1 MSYRNMGRFVA
12 LAAACVIVL
21 ACGIQLFNAGT
32 SGAQEGGRQAKG
44 KLSTV
49 TTEDLKWPMPP
60 GVDKSYDAIDGNKL
74 HGYVEELSAISERYR
89 DAGNQWWGR
98 IAGTPSMTES
108 QKWFADKLK
117 AAGIPVQTVSVADPQ
132 DLPKSWDLTISA
144 GGKTMKLESTF
155 PLIDFAQYA
164 PKTKGDEELDA
175 VWVSLGQESDF
186 LGKDVKGKAVFIY
199 SIPTP
204 SALVQSAMWMES
216 VGRAEKAGAAA
227 VIVDVAL
234 PGNMKYVSHMNGGR
248 LRDVKIPLFTIGDQ
262 DGQTVEHLN
271 AAAKGVGLKTHLR
284 WDVEHYDSKDDIVIG
299 KLQGMTDE
307 NAILLAHM
315 DGFFDGAID
324 DGAGTAAVVGTAE
337 YFAKVP
343 KEKRRRTMYFI
354 SLPDHHGNDRS
365 GAWLHENFQA
375 IFAKTALVTNSEHVA
390 VTDSVLDRRW
400 GSNDEPSLIATNASY
415 PSWWGVYGSDQLAHM
430 VVHDL
435 ATFGM
440 PTQRSASGAEGEL
453 TRVQFDAPSF
463 YIDNKGAYFHC
474 DADTPDKVP
483 ADTLRN
489 AVQAFAKIYTDLD
502 KLELK
507 DLQAPPSER
516 AGAAEH
522 DQGQ

>member
-1 MSYRNMGRFVA
+1 MSHRNTGRFAV
-12 LAAACVIVL
+12 LICACVIVL
-21 ACGIQLFNAGT
+21 VFGAQLLST
-32 SGAQEGGRQAKG
+32 RSSRAQEGRSAKG

-49 TTEDLKWPMPP
+49 TTEDLNWPMPP
-60 GVDKSYDAIDGNKL
+60 GVDKSYDSIDAKKL

-108 QKWFADKLK
+108 QNWFKAKLM
-117 AAGIPVQTVSVADPQ
+117 AAGIPTETVSVADPQ
-132 DLPKSWDLTISA
+132 DLPKSWDLNVSA
-144 GGKTMKLESTF
+144 GGKTLKLESTF
-155 PLIDFAQYA
+155 PLIDFDKYVPAM
-164 PKTKGDEELDA
+164 KGDEELDA

-186 LGKDVKGKAVFIY
+186 IGKDVRGKAVFIY

-204 SALVQSAMWMES
+204 SSLIQSAMWMDS

-248 LRDVKIPLFTIGDQ
+248 VREVKIPLFTIGDQ
-262 DGQTVEHLN
+262 DGEAFEHLN
-271 AAAKGVGLKTHLR
+271 AMAKGVGVKAHLR
-284 WDVEHYDSKDDIVIG
+284 WDVEHYDSKDDVVIG

-315 DGFFDGAID
+315 DGYFDGAID
-324 DGAGTAAVVGTAE
+324 DGGGTAAVVGTAE
-337 YFAKVP
+337 YFAKIP
-343 KEKRRRTMYFI
+343 KEKRRRTLYFI
-354 SLPDHHGNDRS
+354 SLPDHHGDDRG
-365 GAWLHENFQA
+365 GAWLHENFKA
-375 IFAKTALVTNSEHVA
+375 IFAKTALITNSEHVA

-415 PSWWGVYGSDQLAHM
+415 PSWWGVYGSNQLTHLI
-430 VVHDL
+430 VHDL

-440 PTQRSASGAEGEL
+440 PTQLKASGAEGEL
-453 TRVQFDAPSF
+453 TKVQYDAPSF
-463 YIDNKGAYFHC
+463 YIDNKGVYFHC

-483 ADTLRN
+483 AETLRN

-502 KLELK
+502 KIDLK
-507 DLQAPPSER
+507 DLQAPPTER
-516 AGAAEH
+516 PGAAEH

>member
-1 MSYRNMGRFVA
+1 
-12 LAAACVIVL
+12 
-21 ACGIQLFNAGT
+21 
-32 SGAQEGGRQAKG
+32 
-44 KLSTV
+44 
-49 TTEDLKWPMPP
+49 MPP
-60 GVDKSYDAIDGNKL
+60 GVDKSYDSIDGKKL

-108 QKWFADKLK
+108 QNWFKQKLD
-117 AAGIPVQTVSVADPQ
+117 AMGIKTQMVTISDPQ
-132 DLPKSWDLTISA
+132 DLPKSWDGSVSA
-144 GGKTMKLESTF
+144 GGKTLKLESLF
-155 PLIDFAQYA
+155 PLIDFARFA
-164 PKTKGDEELDA
+164 PTTKGDEELDT

-186 LGKDVKGKAVFIY
+186 IGKDVRGKAVFIY

-204 SALVQSAMWMES
+204 SALIQSAMWMES

-227 VIVDVAL
+227 VIVDVAI
-234 PGNMKYVSHMNGGR
+234 PGTNMKYVSHMNGGR

-262 DGQTVEHLN
+262 DGEAVEHLN
-271 AAAKGVGLKTHLR
+271 ATAQAVGLKTHLR
-284 WDVEHYDSKDDIVIG
+284 WDVEHYDGKDQIVIG
-299 KLQGMTDE
+299 KLPSMTDE

-324 DGAGTAAVVGTAE
+324 DGAGTAAVVGAAD
-337 YFAKVP
+337 YFSKVP
-343 KEKRRRTMYFI
+343 KEKRRRTLYFI
-354 SLPDHHGNDRS
+354 SLPDHHGDDQS
-365 GAWLHENFQA
+365 GLWLHQNFKS
-375 IFAKTALVTNSEHVA
+375 IFAKTALITNSEHVA

-400 GSNDEPSLIATNASY
+400 GSNDEPSLIASNASY
-415 PSWWGVYGSDQLAHM
+415 PSWWGVYGSSPLAHLI
-430 VVHDL
+430 VRDL
-435 ATFGM
+435 AMFGM
-440 PTQRSASGAEGEL
+440 PTQLGASGAEGEL

-489 AVQAFAKIYTDLD
+489 AVQAFAKIYTDID
-502 KLELK
+502 KMDLK

-516 AGAAEH
+516 PGAVEH